1 MADPLHQFQ
10 ITPIIPISDDILIMP
25 LIGALDSVR
34 ATQVIESL
42 LQTIV
47 EHGARFMIIDI
58 TGIAVVD
65 TAVAHHL
72 LQAAR
77 AIQLLGA
84 QIVLVGIDPSDADV
98 LAGLIKVRE
107 KNLTNNTLIVKE
119 GGLRWRRMDGAAL
132 RRR

>member
-1 MADPLHQFQ
+1 
-10 ITPIIPISDDILIMP
+10 MP

-84 QIVLVGIDPSDADV
+84 QIVLVGISPEVAQTMIGLGIDFSSLITHATLQTGLAFAQSCLARDAARTS
-98 LAGLIKVRE
+98 LKQ
-107 KNLTNNTLIVKE
+107 
-119 GGLRWRRMDGAAL
+119 
-132 RRR
+132 